1 MHTDRIIA
9 TSWVWPAYHTDG
21 SATTNPATNF
31 YPVPMGSRLRLHA
44 NFPVTSFDPQVQV
57 MLNTLKTYGL
67 IVSDSYNGNDY
78 SEFTI
83 SGSPNNNWLD
93 PGTFNEQIHTVHLS
107 DFDFVDESGI
117 MVANNSMQAVM
128 PNVTGTPSPTTT
140 SIPSISPTI
149 IPTTIPTST
158 PTPTRTPTT
167 VPTSTPSPTPVLS
180 PTGPNTNWQASYF
193 NDRKVS
199 GQWIHL
205 DPARL
210 VLSRND
216 SSINFNWAHGS
227 PSQVVT
233 NDHFSAQWVGQQYYN
248 TGTHLFTI
256 SHDDGARVYVDGV
269 LVYNH
274 WSNQSASNRT
284 FSVNI
289 RVGGVHELKVEYFEN
304 SGNASIHLSSQ

>member
-1 MHTDRIIA
+1 
-9 TSWVWPAYHTDG
+9 
-21 SATTNPATNF
+21 
-31 YPVPMGSRLRLHA
+31 
-44 NFPVTSFDPQVQV
+44 
-57 MLNTLKTYGL
+57 
-67 IVSDSYNGNDY
+67 
-78 SEFTI
+78 
-83 SGSPNNNWLD
+83 
-93 PGTFNEQIHTVHLS
+93 
-107 DFDFVDESGI
+107 
-117 MVANNSMQAVM
+117 
-128 PNVTGTPSPTTT
+128 
-140 SIPSISPTI
+140 
-149 IPTTIPTST
+149 
-158 PTPTRTPTT
+158 
-167 VPTSTPSPTPVLS
+167 
-180 PTGPNTNWQASYF
+180 
-193 NDRKVS
+193 
-199 GQWIHL
+199 
-205 DPARL
+205 